1 MRPMLVTAPAPSFD
15 INASG
20 LITTLETFAREVMSL
35 DPEQAAIRG
44 GLTVLVI
51 VAAMLLIWGLRVML
65 KTLVARVA
73 PEAADAAPR
82 KKIPIG
88 RWTMRIARIAVI
100 IAALFAVLRI
110 WGIDTA
116 DISNSPLGIFLS
128 HAGRVA
134 FILLIAFG
142 AIELTQI
149 AIASS
154 FGRVAKNARN
164 ARRAAQVRTLAPLLS
179 GVATSVLIVLAS
191 MMALSEFG
199 VEIGPLI
206 AGAGIVGLAVGFGAQ
221 TLVKDFLTGVFLIV
235 EDAVSVGDAVTIAG
249 VSGVVEAMSLRTIK
263 LRDGEGT
270 LHIFP
275 YSEAQ
280 VIQNHTRDFGFA
292 MFTVAL
298 DYSAD
303 IDQAIALMRAVG
315 AELRADPDFSMRI
328 TADAEIMGVDQLS
341 ESAVILKG
349 RLRTQAGARG
359 PVKNEYLRRIKRAF
373 DEAGLPTPLTT
384 IKLQR
389 DEPGAG

>member
-1 MRPMLVTAPAPSFD
+1 MLVTATPAPALE
-15 INASG
+15 INANG
-20 LITTLETFAREVMSL
+20 VLTTLESFVREVMSL

-51 VAAMLLIWGLRVML
+51 VAAMILIWGLRVML
-65 KTLVARVA
+65 KALVARVA
-73 PEAADAAPR
+73 PEAAEAAPR

-88 RWTMRIARIAVI
+88 RWTMRIARIAVLV
-100 IAALFAVLRI
+100 AALLAVLRI
-110 WGIDTA
+110 WGIDA
-116 DISNSPLGIFLS
+116 DAIGASPLGGFLT

-154 FGRVAKNARN
+154 FGRVAKNSRN

-179 GVATSVLIVLAS
+179 GVITSVFIVLAS

-249 VSGVVEAMSLRTIK
+249 VGGVVEAMSLRTIK

-270 LHIFP
+270 LHTFP

-303 IDQAIALMRAVG
+303 IDQAIALMRQVG
-315 AELRADPDFSMRI
+315 ADMREDADFSMRI

-349 RLRTQAGARG
+349 RLRTVAGARG
-359 PVKNEYLRRIKRAF
+359 PVKNEYLRRIKLAF
-373 DEAGLPTPLTT
+373 DEAGLPTPQTT
-384 IKLQR
+384 IKMLR
-389 DEPGAG
+389 DEPGAA